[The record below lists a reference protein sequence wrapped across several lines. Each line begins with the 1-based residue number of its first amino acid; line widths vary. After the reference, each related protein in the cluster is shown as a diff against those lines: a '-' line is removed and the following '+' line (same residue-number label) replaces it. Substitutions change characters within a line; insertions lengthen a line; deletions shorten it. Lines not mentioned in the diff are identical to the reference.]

1 MANKALLSAIV
12 SLLVVIAG
20 YLGYLAWDRHQHNV
34 QEEAAHQRELAWKA
48 QFLGTTPEKLEQEET
63 PAQRAQEKADEDLAA
78 KAVQK

>member
-1 MANKALLSAIV
+1 MANKALQSAVV

-20 YLGYLAWDRHQHNV
+20 YLGYLAWDRHQHNL

-63 PAQRAQEKADEDLAA
+63 PGRRAPEKADEEEAA